1 MMLFVTANAEPTKLP
16 LTSIRDEPTIIVKR
30 AAIVVP
36 LISIITTIDG
46 DAIFFNK
53 YGAYFY

>member
-36 LISIITTIDG
+36 LISIITTIVTIDG

-53 YGAYFY
+53 